1 MSTQEPSNEEAG
13 QVLVIRISPERAAE
27 LDRLAQAQKKDTRE
41 LAKELLE
48 AEIEA
53 QHGLS
58 YGPYLRKYMY
68 R

>member
-1 MSTQEPSNEEAG
+1 MSAQEPSNDEAG
-13 QVLVIRISPERAAE
+13 QVLVIRIAPERAAE
-27 LDRLAQAQKKDTRE
+27 LDRLAQAQNRDARE
-41 LAKELLE
+41 VAKELLE

-58 YGPYLRKYMY
+58 YGPFLRKYMY

>member
-13 QVLVIRISPERAAE
+13 QVLVIRIAPERAAE
-27 LDRLAQAQKKDTRE
+27 LDRLAQAQKKDARE

-48 AEIEA
+48 VEIEA

-58 YGPYLRKYMY
+58 YGPYLRRYMC